1 MSGLLLLNVLDV
13 ARALGLNPLKATP
26 EQVRDWL
33 IENYSRKRGGGFNY
47 DPAAKCLFGLFNGSL
62 SEESAKIHCLTT
74 GNPKGR
80 SQNFSAISQV
90 APYAVDNPSTCYRIG
105 FAAVA
110 VGRVGAHTAYVAIKA
125 PLVRVV
131 HSEIMV
137 VMPGFRMS
145 YRPAEPEID
154 VACSIVLANFARDDF
169 ADADF
174 EYLYAGPGAD
184 DRRQFRAIRG
194 RDRHVYDRDEVDTLL
209 DVYVKGIAL
218 AAEAG
223 MGLEKP
229 NLKGYRIID
238 PYAEPPL
245 PL

>member
-1 MSGLLLLNVLDV
+1 MSSLLFLNVLDV
-13 ARALGLNPLKATP
+13 ARSLGLSPLKTSPA
-26 EQVRDWL
+26 QVRDWL
-33 IENYSRKRGGGFNY
+33 IENYSRKPRGGFNY
-47 DPAAKCLFGLFNGSL
+47 DPAANCLHGLFSGVL
-62 SEESAKIHCLTT
+62 TEAQAKLHCLTS

-80 SQNFSAISQV
+80 SQNSSAISEI
-90 APYAVDNPSTCYRIG
+90 APYALKNPSTCYRIG

-110 VGRVGAHTAYVAIKA
+110 VGRVGAETVYVAIKA

-131 HSEIMV
+131 HSDVMV

-145 YRPAEPEID
+145 YRPAEPEIN

-174 EYLYAGPGAD
+174 EYLYAGPGLNG
-184 DRRQFRAIRG
+184 RREFRAIRG
-194 RDRHVYDRDEVDTLL
+194 RDRHVYDRDQVDALL

-223 MGLEKP
+223 MDLNKP
-229 NLKGYRIID
+229 NLAGFRVID

-245 PL
+245 PF